1 MNSKKYTGRKL
12 TSAEI
17 TAAIIVFIIAGFG
30 FIGMHIA
37 DVDVIDKSETSEI
50 TASFESFDYSS
61 SRSGYIHYIALGF
74 SDAETMRIDSSLASW
89 ELIELIKEIDKGT
102 QLHMLVDDSRNLIMD
117 LRTDK
122 SVFINFEDARYD
134 MKSDKTGL
142 AVLGIIMVAGGVLS
156 LLYVSR
162 KKQKGLKGYNEINDM
177 INPV

>member
-1 MNSKKYTGRKL
+1 MNRK
-12 TSAEI
+12 TKSAHNVTVNEVVI
-17 TAAIIVFIIAGFG
+17 CLVFFIIAGFG
-30 FIGMHIA
+30 LIAMHISN
-37 DVDVIDKSETSEI
+37 VDIIDKSEAKEI
-50 TASFESFDYSS
+50 TASFENYNYSS
-61 SRSGYIHYIALGF
+61 SKSGYIHYIDLGF

-89 ELIELIKEIDKGT
+89 ELIKLIKEIDKGT

-122 SVFINFEDARYD
+122 IVFINFEDARYD

-142 AVLGIIMVAGGVLS
+142 AVLGIIIVAGGVLS

-162 KKQKGLKGYNEINDM
+162 KKQKCLKGQNEINDM

>member
-17 TAAIIVFIIAGFG
+17 TAAILVFIIAGFG
-30 FIGMHIA
+30 LIGMHIA
-37 DVDVIDKSETSEI
+37 GVDVIDKSETSEI

-61 SRSGYIHYIALGF
+61 SRSGYIHYIDLGF

-89 ELIELIKEIDKGT
+89 DLIELIKEIDKGT

-156 LLYVSR
+156 LLYVNR
-162 KKQKGLKGYNEINDM
+162 KKQKGLKGYNEINDK